1 LILFGSG
8 VGFFKCCI
16 SPLVA
21 EQYEASHPRAYLRTE
36 PNGERVIVDPGI
48 TISRIYMR
56 YYLLINV
63 GALTGQ
69 ISMVYA
75 EKYVGFWLAY
85 LLPTILFIF
94 CPLLMVGLSSRYVK
108 KPPQGDVLVKSMKL
122 YGFAMKGRWS
132 LNPVRTFKN
141 MAAPDFW
148 DRAKPSNQSH
158 KPSWMTFNDAWV
170 DEVRRGIKACHV
182 FLFLPLFWLPYGQMT
197 TNLVSQAATMELNG
211 VPNDV
216 VHNLNPFALL
226 IFR

>member
-1 LILFGSG
+1 
-8 VGFFKCCI
+8 
-16 SPLVA
+16 
-21 EQYEASHPRAYLRTE
+21 
-36 PNGERVIVDPGI
+36 
-48 TISRIYMR
+48 MR

-132 LNPVRTFKN
+132 LNPVREHGG
-141 MAAPDFW
+141 
-148 DRAKPSNQSH
+148 S
-158 KPSWMTFNDAWV
+158 
-170 DEVRRGIKACHV
+170 G
-182 FLFLPLFWLPYGQMT
+182 FLGQG
-197 TNLVSQAATMELNG
+197 QAEQPVAQARLD
-211 VPNDV
+211 DV
-216 VHNLNPFALL
+216 QRCLGG
-226 IFR
+226 